1 MNRHQHKYTIKEL
14 YPVSGFSKQ
23 AHKKFMDRQHLLEE
37 QDFLVLN
44 TVLEIRKI
52 HPNMGL
58 KKIYSLIN
66 PDWIGRDR
74 FVNIGMLYDLG
85 IKIRKSFHRTTFSS
99 KCYWFVNL
107 TVDLPIIGINQVW
120 TSDITYFRVGDR
132 FYYITFIIDVYS
144 RRILGAIAYET
155 LEAEGSCKALNQAIM
170 ARKGHDLNGLI
181 HHSDRGVQYTSNAYL
196 DILKRNSIAV
206 SMCDNVYE
214 NTHIE
219 RVNGIMK
226 HEYLDHLKISDLN
239 ELRRGLRNA
248 VSLYNNER
256 PHWNLELK
264 TPVQYEKELEDISK
278 NDRKIMRLFS
288 EKKEIYVQQ
297 SFFN

>member
-1 MNRHQHKYTIKEL
+1 MNRYQHRYALKDL
-14 YPVSGFSKQ
+14 YPVAGFSKQ
-23 AHKKFMDRQHLLEE
+23 AHKKFMDRQYLLEE
-37 QDFLVLN
+37 QDYLVLN
-44 TVLEIRKI
+44 TVLEVRSI

-58 KKIYSLIN
+58 KKIYKLLN

-74 FVNIGMLYDLG
+74 FINIGMIYDLG
-85 IKIRKSFHRTTFSS
+85 IKMRKSFHRTTFSS
-99 KCYWFVNL
+99 KCNWFINL

-120 TSDITYFRVGDR
+120 TSDITYFRIGNR

-155 LEAEGSCKALNQAIM
+155 LEAEGTCKALMKALE
-170 ARKGHDLNGLI
+170 ARRGYDLKGLI

-196 DILKRNSIAV
+196 DILKSGGIAV
-206 SMCDNVYE
+206 SMCNNVYE

-219 RVNGIMK
+219 RVNGIIK
-226 HEYLDHLKISDLN
+226 HEYLDHMKIIDLK
-239 ELRRGLRNA
+239 GLRSGLKKA
-248 VSLYNNER
+248 VMLYNNER

-264 TPVQYEKELEDISK
+264 TPVQFEKELETISI
-278 NDRKIMRLFS
+278 NDREIMRLFS

-297 SFFN
+297 TFF